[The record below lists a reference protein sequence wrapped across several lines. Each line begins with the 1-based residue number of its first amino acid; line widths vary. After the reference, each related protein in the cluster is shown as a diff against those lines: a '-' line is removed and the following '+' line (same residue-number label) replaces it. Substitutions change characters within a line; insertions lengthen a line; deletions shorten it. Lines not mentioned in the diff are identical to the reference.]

1 MVGNT
6 DVPMSHERQFCGVW
20 ISADVWLDKRLSLV
34 EKALLAEVESFT
46 GNGKTFHKSNDT
58 IQTEYGISKNTI
70 ARALRKLEHLE
81 FVDIQFNGRVRHVS
95 LREGRLPK
103 MGRQTMQNGE
113 AASPN
118 VVATNTTKKTRN
130 NTTKESKA
138 RPVDLEEVVKAF
150 TEVGSA
156 EDDAMHFYDYY
167 SANGWTQGR
176 GKPIKDWKA
185 AARGWIRRSSQYK
198 KNERTRKGTSTA
210 GPTDG
215 SLIEQHLR
223 RLADGPGGGMA

>member
-1 MVGNT
+1 
-6 DVPMSHERQFCGVW
+6 
-20 ISADVWLDKRLSLV
+20 
-34 EKALLAEVESFT
+34 
-46 GNGKTFHKSNDT
+46 
-58 IQTEYGISKNTI
+58 
-70 ARALRKLEHLE
+70 
-81 FVDIQFNGRVRHVS
+81 
-95 LREGRLPK
+95 
-103 MGRQTMQNGE
+103 MQNGD

-118 VVATNTTKKTRN
+118 VVATNTTKKTRD

-138 RPVDLEEVVKAF
+138 RPKDLDEVVKAF
-150 TEVGSA
+150 EAVGSA
-156 EDDAMHFYDYY
+156 EDDAMQFYDYY

-198 KNERTRKGTSTA
+198 TNERTRKGTSTA

-223 RLADGPGGGMA
+223 RLANGSSGGMG

>member
-1 MVGNT
+1 
-6 DVPMSHERQFCGVW
+6 MSHERQFRGVW

-34 EKALLAEVESFT
+34 EKALLAEIESFT

-70 ARALRKLEHLE
+70 ARSMRKLEHLE

-95 LREGRLPK
+95 LREGSIPK
-103 MGRQTMQNGE
+103 MGRQTPQNGD

-118 VVATNTTKKTRN
+118 VVATNTTKKTRD

-138 RPVDLEEVVKAF
+138 RPKDLEEVVKAF
-150 TEVGSA
+150 TAVGSA
-156 EDDAMHFYDYY
+156 EDDAMQFYDYY

-198 KNERTRKGTSTA
+198 TNERTRKGTSTA

-223 RLADGPGGGMA
+223 RLANGSGGGMG

>member
-1 MVGNT
+1 
-6 DVPMSHERQFCGVW
+6 MSHERQFCGVW

-70 ARALRKLEHLE
+70 ARALRKLEHLQ
-81 FVDIQFNGRVRHVS
+81 FVDIRFNGRVRHVS
-95 LREGRLPK
+95 LREGRLSK
-103 MGRQTMQNGE
+103 MERQTMQNGD

-118 VVATNTTKKTRN
+118 VVATNTTKKTRD

-138 RPVDLEEVVKAF
+138 RPKDLQQVVEAFKA
-150 TEVGSA
+150 VGSA
-156 EDDAMHFYDYY
+156 EEDAMQFYDYY

-185 AARGWIRRSSQYK
+185 AARGWIRRSSQFQ
-198 KNERTRKGTSTA
+198 KNERTRKGTSGA

-223 RLADGPGGGMA
+223 RLADGSGTGMG